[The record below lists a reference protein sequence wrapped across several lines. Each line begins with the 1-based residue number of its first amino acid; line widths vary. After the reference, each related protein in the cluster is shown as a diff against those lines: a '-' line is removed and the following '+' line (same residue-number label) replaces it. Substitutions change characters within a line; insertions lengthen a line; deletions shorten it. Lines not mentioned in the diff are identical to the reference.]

1 MSLPRSSPAARAA
14 LIGLLSGVAL
24 TWFALGGRLPA
35 HAQAAPQASSEA
47 PATTVISC
55 PTANGGQLFTLIDTR
70 NQAFAVYRL
79 DPQNTKGSVKLEA
92 VRQYRYDLK
101 LTEYNNLPP
110 EVATIDA
117 MVGSGRR

>member
-1 MSLPRSSPAARAA
+1 MSLPRSFPAARAA
-14 LIGLLSGVAL
+14 LVGLFSGVAL
-24 TWFALGGRLPA
+24 TWIALGGRLPA
-35 HAQAAPQASSEA
+35 HAQAAMPSPAEA
-47 PATTVISC
+47 PSTTVISC
-55 PTANGGQLFTLIDTR
+55 PTANGGQLFTVIDTR

-110 EVATIDA
+110 EVAA
-117 MVGSGRR
+117 VESMVGTGRR